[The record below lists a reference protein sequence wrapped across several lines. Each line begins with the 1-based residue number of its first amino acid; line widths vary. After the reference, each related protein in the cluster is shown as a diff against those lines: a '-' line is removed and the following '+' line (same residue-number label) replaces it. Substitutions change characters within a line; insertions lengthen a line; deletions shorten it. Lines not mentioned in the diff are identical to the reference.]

1 MNSQNSSH
9 RIGRKNKQEFYKSQ
23 WWGEVKLEVIHYIK
37 YCVKLEENK
46 KEKCLLNL
54 KKTVLQKSSLYRSQ
68 IAVVIN
74 GQAVSKGR
82 MLLKEI
88 QKWLEVQR
96 ECS

>member
-1 MNSQNSSH
+1 M
-9 RIGRKNKQEFYKSQ
+9 
-23 WWGEVKLEVIHYIK
+23 
-37 YCVKLEENK
+37 
-46 KEKCLLNL
+46 NL

-88 QKWLEVQR
+88 Q
-96 ECS
+96 